1 MMANLLAG
9 QAVDIQLLQDAQA
22 AASIGGWAVGWAAA
36 SSPVEEQAAMEEPE
50 GLRG

>member
-22 AASIGGWAVGWAAA
+22 AASIGAWAVGWAAA
-36 SSPVEEQAAMEEPE
+36 SSPVEEQAAMEEP
-50 GLRG
+50 